1 METAQGLAVEVDV
14 FISGIIDAFR
24 LIMSLDSQVVSST
37 ILTLQVSGSAVILGA
52 LVGIPVALFLCFN
65 EFYGKKAV
73 VNLIHTFMGLPPVV
87 VGLVVYI
94 MLSRDGWLGGLD
106 LLYTPAAMVIAQL
119 VIAVPV
125 IAGVSISAINGV
137 DKAVSETAFSLGAT
151 KFQTMGVVLR
161 EARRGLITAIVAG
174 FGAAISE
181 VGAII
186 IVGGNIAGH
195 TRALTTA
202 IVLETRK
209 GDFEVAM
216 ALGIILISLTFL
228 VNYALTQMQYEGA
241 RR

>member
-1 METAQGLAVEVDV
+1 MGVFLAGLA
-14 FISGIIDAFR
+14 DAFR
-24 LIMSLDSQVVSST
+24 LIMSFDSQVVSST
-37 ILTLQVSGSAVILGA
+37 ILTLQVSGSAVIFGA
-52 LVGIPVALFLCFN
+52 LVGMPVAFLVCFS
-65 EFYGKKAV
+65 EFFGKKAV
-73 VNLIHTFMGLPPVV
+73 VNIIHTFMGLPPVV

-94 MLSRDGWLGGLD
+94 VLSREGWLGGLD
-106 LLYTPAAMVIAQL
+106 ILYTPAAMVIAQV

-137 DKAVSETAFSLGAT
+137 DKAISETAFSLGAT
-151 KFQTMGVVLR
+151 KFQTMGVVVM
-161 EARRGLITAIVAG
+161 EARRGLITAVVAG

-186 IVGGNIAGH
+186 IVGGNIAHH

-216 ALGIILISLTFL
+216 ALGIILIIMAFL

>member
-1 METAQGLAVEVDV
+1 MDVFFAGLA
-14 FISGIIDAFR
+14 DAFR
-24 LIMSLDSQVVSST
+24 LILSLDPQVVFST
-37 ILTLQVSGSAVILGA
+37 LLTLEVSGSAVILGA
-52 LVGIPVALFLCFN
+52 LIGVPVALFVCFN
-65 EFYGKKAV
+65 DFFGKKAV
-73 VNLIHTFMGLPPVV
+73 VNVIHTFMGLPPVV

-94 MLSRDGWLGGLD
+94 MLSREGWLGGLD
-106 LLYTPAAMVIAQL
+106 LLYTPAAMVIAQI

-137 DKAVSETAFSLGAT
+137 DKAISETAFSLGAT
-151 KFQTMGVVLR
+151 KFQMMGVVLR
-161 EARRGLITAIVAG
+161 EARRGLITAVVAG

-186 IVGGNIAGH
+186 IVGGNIAYH

-209 GDFEVAM
+209 ADFEVAM
-216 ALGIILISLTFL
+216 ALGIILIALTFL